1 MSHSPARGSR
11 PMHKVI
17 FDTDPGVDDA
27 LALLYLARHPDI
39 DLLGVTTVFGNA
51 PLSMTFRNA
60 RVLARAFGA
69 TAPVHA
75 GAAEALVPVAE
86 DFPWHIHG
94 NNGLGNLPVGEP
106 ADPPT
111 STAVAFLIDTIR
123 AHPGEVRIL
132 AVGRMTNLA
141 LALAEAPE
149 IAGLVRD
156 VVLMGGAF
164 GTHGNITP
172 AAEANIF
179 GDPLAADHVFRAQ
192 WPVTAIPLN
201 VTRRTV
207 MTRQALA
214 DLCRTGDDAMRMVGA
229 LSQDYIGFYES
240 NGEAGMLVHDCTAG
254 VFLTDPDLFDLQGG
268 SVRVCDHGPFRGQ
281 TLQRPDGIGFPPSDW
296 DGRRSQQV
304 AMDGDGAAILDRIAK
319 VCGNA

>member
-1 MSHSPARGSR
+1 
-11 PMHKVI
+11 MHKVI

-39 DLLGVTTVFGNA
+39 DLLGVTAVFGNA
-51 PLSMTFRNA
+51 PLEMTFRNA
-60 RVLARAFGA
+60 RVLARAFGV

-75 GAAEALVPVAE
+75 GAAEALVPVPE

-94 NNGLGNLPVGEP
+94 NNGLGNLPVDDV
-106 ADPPT
+106 ADIPN
-111 STAVAFLIDTIR
+111 STAVRFLIDTIR
-123 AHPGEVRIL
+123 AHPGEVRVL

-141 LALAEAPE
+141 LALTEAPE
-149 IAGLVRD
+149 IADLVKD

-179 GDPLAADHVFRAQ
+179 GDPLAADIVFGAK
-192 WPVTAIPLN
+192 WTVTAIPLN

-207 MTRQALA
+207 MTRDALA
-214 DLCRTGDDAMRMVGA
+214 DLCRTGDEAMRMVGA
-229 LSQDYIGFYES
+229 LSQDYISFYEG

-254 VFLTDPDLFDLQGG
+254 VFLTDPDLFDLQTG

-281 TLQRPDGIGFPPSDW
+281 TLQKPDGVGFAASDW
-296 DGRRSQQV
+296 DGRPSQRV
-304 AMDGDGAAILDRIAK
+304 AIDGNGAAILDRIAK
-319 VCGNA
+319 ACS